1 MTIVAQILLSA
12 LFQGSLYAMMAVG
25 LALVWTTIG
34 VFNFCHGVFMT
45 LGAYMAWQL
54 VAPEAWGL
62 PLALSFPLALL
73 AVAAIG
79 FALQAGVV
87 RPFVGRSDV
96 VLVAVITTLAAS
108 SMLEN
113 GTLLVWGPRPK
124 ELPPLA
130 QGTLDLAGVGI
141 SEHQVVIILITPV
154 ILGALWLFLNRFR
167 IGLALRAVAQNE
179 DACHLVGI
187 NVTALYAL
195 AFGLSAALAALAG
208 VFFGGFKFMSPT
220 MGAEPLSKALI
231 VVIFGGVANI
241 SGPILA
247 AYIIGLFEA
256 VSTYFIG
263 FYWTPTLLFVVLIS
277 VLMIRPEGLFARRR
291 RGLA

>member
-1 MTIVAQILLSA
+1 MTVALQILISA

-45 LGAYMAWQL
+45 LGAYITWQFCNGSG
-54 VAPEAWGL
+54 WGL
-62 PLALSFPLALL
+62 PLALSLPLALL
-73 AVAAIG
+73 VMAGIG
-79 FALQAGVV
+79 FLLQAAVL

-108 SMLEN
+108 SILEN
-113 GTLLVWGPRPK
+113 GTLLVWGPRLK
-124 ELPPLA
+124 NLPPLA
-130 QGTLDLAGVGI
+130 PGNVDVAGIGI
-141 SEHQVVIILITPV
+141 ASHQIVIILVTPI
-154 ILGALWLFLNRFR
+154 ILALVWLFLNRTR
-167 IGLALRAVAQNE
+167 LGLALRAVAQNE
-179 DACHLVGI
+179 DACHTVGI

-195 AFGLSAALAALAG
+195 AFGLAAALAG
-208 VFFGGFKFMSPT
+208 LAGIFFGGFKFMSPT
-220 MGAEPLSKALI
+220 MGDEPLSKALV

-241 SGPILA
+241 TGPIFA

-256 VSTYFIG
+256 ASTYFIG
-263 FYWTPTLLFVVLIS
+263 FYWTPALLFLVLIA
-277 VLMIRPEGLFARRR
+277 VLMVRPEGLFARKS